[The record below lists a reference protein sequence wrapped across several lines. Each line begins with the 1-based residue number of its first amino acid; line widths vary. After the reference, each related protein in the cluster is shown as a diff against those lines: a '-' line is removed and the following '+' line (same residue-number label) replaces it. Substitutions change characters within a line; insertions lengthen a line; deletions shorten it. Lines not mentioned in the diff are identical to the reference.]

1 MHLNSISANKN
12 RHSSFGQ
19 TINFSVSMVIGLL
32 LAVVPKCPLCWG
44 IYLSV
49 CGAGAIN
56 LFSYQQWTA
65 PILAL
70 LLVFNVGATFHYAHA
85 HRAYGPFLMTLLGA
99 LIITGGIVLCT
110 SEGTLLGI
118 FVLLIGSVSG
128 VYAVLRSNL
137 KRCCSSNRRSIANSA
152 TNYEKTN
159 S

>member
-1 MHLNSISANKN
+1 MRLNSISANKHK
-12 RHSSFGQ
+12 HSSFGQ

-56 LFSYQQWTA
+56 LLSYQRWTA
-65 PILAL
+65 PILAAL
-70 LLVFNVGATFHYAHA
+70 LLFNVGAMFHYAHV

-99 LIITGGIVLCT
+99 LIITGSIILCT
-110 SEGTLLGI
+110 SEGTFLGI

-128 VYAVLRSNL
+128 VYAVLWSEL
-137 KRCCSSNRRSIANSA
+137 KRCCRSNRRSIVNSG